1 MKTLMIFLLL
11 LGICQ
16 ACQNNIKIK
25 PEKTISVTQEQLMV
39 IYLHGYTNGAVNQ
52 LINHA
57 RPISYDNQWKKDSLY
72 IVNMFNDD
80 FNYLK

>member
-1 MKTLMIFLLL
+1 MKTLMSFLLL

-16 ACQNNIKIK
+16 ACQNKIKIK

-57 RPISYDNQWKKDSLY
+57 RPISYDNQWKKDSLFM
-72 IVNMFNDD
+72 INSFKNS
-80 FNYLK
+80 FK